1 MPHMKVVKRADPRI
15 SHHMGI
21 YFSFLSFFNLYEMMN
36 VNQTNCGNH
45 FMIYVNQVTALNL
58 YGTLCPLY
66 LNKTGI
72 IIVKMSFLEYL
83 S

>member
-1 MPHMKVVKRADPRI
+1 
-15 SHHMGI
+15 
-21 YFSFLSFFNLYEMMN
+21 MMN

-72 IIVKMSFLEYL
+72 IIVKMTFLEYL